1 MAGTSMRDV
10 RRRIHSVENTM
21 QITKAMQ
28 LVAASKLRR
37 AKERVE
43 TARPY
48 FTTLYDTIRALSASS
63 AGEGGVYTRQRPVRR
78 SAYLVLGGDRGLA
91 GGYNA
96 NLFRFAEEVM
106 DPEAALVVPV
116 GKRAVDHYSR
126 APYEVRPFGGYTEL
140 FRSGEVDEG
149 TFVYTE
155 FRSMLSQVP
164 VVKKILPLSFEDEE
178 DAPAAF
184 GAAEFDPSPAA
195 VLGRIIPQY
204 VGGMVFGAMSEAF
217 ASEQGARRMAM
228 ENASDNAEEMIAS
241 LSLQYNRAR
250 QGAITQ
256 EITEISSGFEALR

>member
-1 MAGTSMRDV
+1 MSRCQVTLSVNAGVALHLGRHRIWSDALHD
-10 RRRIHSVENTM
+10 RRVVGFSTVTPEIWNILQAHPDF
-21 QITKAMQ
+21 
-28 LVAASKLRR
+28 
-37 AKERVE
+37 
-43 TARPY
+43 ARPEVL
-48 FTTLYDTIRALSASS
+48 F
-63 AGEGGVYTRQRPVRR
+63 YTHCHP
-78 SAYLVLGGDRGLA
+78 
-91 GGYNA
+91 
-96 NLFRFAEEVM
+96 
-106 DPEAALVVPV
+106 
-116 GKRAVDHYSR
+116 DHYSR
-126 APYEVRPFGGYTEL
+126 APYEVRPFGGYTVLEDMDLARSFELARLLTEL
-140 FRSGEVDEG
+140 FRSGEVDEVN
-149 TFVYTE
+149 FVYTE

-184 GAAEFDPSPAA
+184 GAVEFDPSPAA

-204 VGGMVFGAMSEAF
+204 VGGMVFGAVSEAF

>member
-1 MAGTSMRDV
+1 
-10 RRRIHSVENTM
+10 
-21 QITKAMQ
+21 
-28 LVAASKLRR
+28 
-37 AKERVE
+37 
-43 TARPY
+43 
-48 FTTLYDTIRALSASS
+48 
-63 AGEGGVYTRQRPVRR
+63 
-78 SAYLVLGGDRGLA
+78 
-91 GGYNA
+91 
-96 NLFRFAEEVM
+96 M

-126 APYEVRPFGGYTEL
+126 TPYEVRPFGGYTVLEDMDLARSFELARLLTEL
-140 FRSGEVDEG
+140 FRSGEVDEVN
-149 TFVYTE
+149 FVYTE

-204 VGGMVFGAMSEAF
+204 VGGMVFGAVSEAF